1 MKDILGVNERYSWT
15 CVNYTKKLEKNVVIY
30 FAIVCNLYDD
40 VYHTPYK

>member
-1 MKDILGVNERYSWT
+1 MDICKT
-15 CVNYTKKLEKNVVIY
+15 IQKLEKNVVIY